1 MSTKPGTVSAHAPR
15 AAALD
20 SRLSQSVF
28 IAGTDTGVGKT
39 WVAVRLL
46 RALVAA
52 GHSAVGFKPV
62 AAGAEL
68 TAAGWRNDDALA
80 LMAASSTSPA
90 MTYEALNPYCLKR
103 PTSPHLA
110 SAEEDIDIN
119 IKTIKA
125 VYATISSKFN
135 IVVTEG
141 AGGWLTPL
149 GPLTTMQDV
158 AVALKQ
164 PVVLVVGLRLGA
176 LNHAQLTAAAIRTA
190 GCTLVGWIANPIDPQ
205 FADQA
210 AYIASL
216 QERLSAP
223 LLAIADDNFTRHR

>member
-1 MSTKPGTVSAHAPR
+1 MKTKL
-15 AAALD
+15 AALD
-20 SRLSQSVF
+20 SRLCQSVF

-39 WVAVRLL
+39 WVAMHLL

-80 LMAASSTSPA
+80 LMAASSPSPA
-90 MTYEALNPYCLKR
+90 VPYEVVNPYCLKR

-110 SAEEDIDIN
+110 AAEELIDIN
-119 IKTIKA
+119 INTIKA
-125 VYATISSKFN
+125 KYEEISSKFD

-149 GPLTTMQDV
+149 GPRTTMQDV
-158 AVALKQ
+158 AISLGQ

-190 GCTLVGWIANPIDPQ
+190 GCTLAGWIANPIDPL

-210 AYIASL
+210 AYIDSL
-216 QERLSAP
+216 QERLP
-223 LLAIADDNFTRHR
+223 EPMLAIADDNFTRYS

>member
-1 MSTKPGTVSAHAPR
+1 MSTKLSAVSAHAPR
-15 AAALD
+15 AGELD
-20 SRLSQSVF
+20 GRLCQSLF

-52 GHSAVGFKPV
+52 GYSATGFKPV
-62 AAGAEL
+62 AAGADL

-80 LMAASSTSPA
+80 LIAASSPSPILP
-90 MTYEALNPYCLKR
+90 YEAVNPYCLKR

-110 SAEEDIDIN
+110 AAEEHIDI
-119 IKTIKA
+119 IIDTIKA
-125 VYATISSKFN
+125 KNAALDSEFE

-149 GPLTTMQDV
+149 GPRATMQDV
-158 AVALKQ
+158 AVALGQ

-176 LNHAQLTAAAIRTA
+176 LNHALLTATAIRAA
-190 GCTLVGWIANPIDPQ
+190 GCTLAGWIANPIDPH

-210 AYIASL
+210 AYIDSL
-216 QERLSAP
+216 RERMPAP
-223 LLAIADDNFTRHR
+223 MLAIANDNFTRYR